1 MDIRWCIPEACIM
14 VKTPPGRPKG
24 LPPVWNI
31 GQRRNIH
38 FVGRQQ
44 NLHDLEQALSDPNRK
59 PQSLIGGGGCGK
71 TALAI
76 EYAYSHQEHYDIVWW
91 IRADSQATI
100 TADLAALAPRLARS
114 GQNFDDPRQA
124 CNAALE
130 ELRQRDRW
138 LLIFDNARKA
148 EDIDPFLPAHSA
160 GHILITSVNPHW
172 QTIARIQPVNAW
184 LRQESLEFLRLRMG
198 GMEERHAADQ
208 LAAALGD
215 LPLALDQAAACMT
228 QAQITITQYLKDYE
242 NLWAELLGRGR
253 PMGSYPVH
261 AAIAWELSFRRIEAL
276 NPVAAQLLT
285 LCGFFSPDDIPL
297 SMIENG
303 SAELPHELA
312 YGILETVT
320 RGDAL
325 NLLDRFSVARTG
337 EGVISIH
344 GVIAAM
350 AQDRLDTEERGKWAA
365 VALRIASAGFAFDS
379 QNPIT
384 WRSCGEVLPHV
395 LCATMHAHGAGVV
408 PREVLEMLSRI
419 GRFLLKQGNYSEARS
434 LLEMAYCMVD
444 SAYGDRSVQAADICN
459 NLARVRHRL
468 GDLSGASALYEIALD
483 IDRNNYGEDDP
494 HLATIANNS
503 AMTLVELGRLD
514 EARERF
520 EWAVGVY
527 RKSYAKNH
535 PKIASVMNNLGFV
548 LMQLQDYPSARHW
561 LEQSLTITE
570 STFGPN
576 HPQAACIAVNL
587 GAALRAQGRF
597 DVARKLFDRAM
608 LIDQTAFGS
617 NHPAIARDLLN
628 LAQLLSDQENF
639 DEAVKLLERALAIT
653 EASFGPEH
661 RETVLCL
668 KELGRAL
675 RGAGDAGRAVDVMM
689 RVSAILGKPKKRKSN
704 ETVVGDEGM
713 LA

>member
-1 MDIRWCIPEACIM
+1 M
-14 VKTPPGRPKG
+14 VKNPPGKPKG

-31 GQRRNIH
+31 AQRRNIH
-38 FVGRQQ
+38 FVGRLQ
-44 NLHDLEQALSDPNRK
+44 NLRDLEQALADPNRK
-59 PQSLIGGGGCGK
+59 PQALTGGGGCGK

-76 EYAYSHQEHYDIVWW
+76 EYAYTHQEHYDIVWW

-100 TADLAALAPRLARS
+100 TSDLAALAPRLARS
-114 GQNFDDPRQA
+114 GQSFEEPRQA

-138 LLIFDNARKA
+138 LLIFDNARNT
-148 EDIDPFLPAHSA
+148 DDLIPFIPARAA

-172 QTIARIQPVNAW
+172 QTIAKIQPVNAW
-184 LRQESLEFLRLRMG
+184 LREESIDFLRVRLG
-198 GMEERHAADQ
+198 GMDERHAADQ
-208 LAAALGD
+208 LSAALGD

-228 QAQITITQYLKDYE
+228 QAQLSVSEYLKDYE
-242 NLWAELLGRGR
+242 NLWAEMLGRGR

-261 AAIAWELSFRRIEAL
+261 AAITWELSFRRIEAL
-276 NPVAAQLLT
+276 NAVAAQVLT

-297 SMIENG
+297 SMIENA
-303 SAELPHELA
+303 SSELPHELA
-312 YGILETVT
+312 YGILETAV
-320 RGDAL
+320 RGEAL

-337 EGVISIH
+337 EGVISVH

-350 AQDRLDTEERGKWAA
+350 AQDRLDAEERTKWAA
-365 VALRIASAGFAFDS
+365 IALRVASAAFSFDS
-379 QNPIT
+379 QNPIS
-384 WRSCGEVLPHV
+384 WRSCADVLPHV
-395 LCATMHAHGAGVV
+395 LCATMHAQSAGVV
-408 PREVLEMLSRI
+408 PREVVDMLSRI

-434 LLEMAYCMVD
+434 LLEEAHTLV
-444 SAYGDRSVQAADICN
+444 APTYGDRSVQAADIAN

-468 GDLSGASALYEIALD
+468 GDLAGASALYEIALE
-483 IDRNNYGEDDP
+483 IDRKNYGEGDP

-503 AMTLVELGRLD
+503 AMTLVELGRLS
-514 EARERF
+514 EARQRF
-520 EWAVGVY
+520 EWAISVY
-527 RKSYAKNH
+527 RQSYTKNH

-548 LMQLQDYPSARHW
+548 LMQLKDYASARHW

-570 STFGPN
+570 STFGAN

-587 GAALRAQGRF
+587 GAAFRAQGRF
-597 DVARKLFDRAM
+597 DAARKLFDRAM
-608 LIDQTAFGS
+608 LIDQTAFGTS
-617 NHPAIARDLLN
+617 HPAIARDLLN
-628 LAQLLSDQENF
+628 LGQLLCDQENF
-639 DEAVKLLERALAIT
+639 DEAVKLLERALSIT

-689 RVSAILGKPKKRKSN
+689 RVSTIMGKSVKRKSN